1 MIMRPSLLRL
11 FALMLALASSLSA
24 ALKIGTLNCFFLV
37 DPARPAE
44 GRLSDK
50 APPPEIYE
58 TKIEN
63 LAGLITGLDVVGIQ
77 EVGSEREANA
87 LASKAGYRARFVQ
100 GKDTFTGQDVATL
113 ISPRPGLV
121 ILSACR
127 VHELERLSKHLLV
140 TIEESGTRYAIL
152 NVHLIRPIGRNTA
165 KHGQQLAAISSW
177 VAAIKAH
184 EPATVIVVLGDF
196 NDPAPNL
203 LPLADS
209 AVATQF
215 TPTHLDKKPFDHI
228 FTSGVMEHPSVT
240 RPPYPK
246 RPNDTLKAE
255 WTDHYLLEA
264 MVEF

>member
-1 MIMRPSLLRL
+1 MSTLFLRL
-11 FALMLALASSLSA
+11 FVLMLALASSLSA

-44 GRLSDK
+44 GRLSGK
-50 APPPEIYE
+50 APQPEIYE
-58 TKIEN
+58 AKVEN

-77 EVGSEREANA
+77 EVGSEREAGA
-87 LASKAGYRARFVQ
+87 LASKAGYQVRFVQ

-113 ISPRPGLV
+113 VAVRPGLV
-121 ILSACR
+121 VRNASR
-127 VHELERLSKHLLV
+127 VRELECLSKHLLV
-140 TIEESGTRYAIL
+140 TVEESGTRYAIL
-152 NVHLIRPIGRNTA
+152 NVHLIRPIGKNA
-165 KHGQQLAAISSW
+165 GKHGQQLAAISTW
-177 VAAIKAH
+177 VAAVKAR

-196 NDPAPNL
+196 NDPSPDL

-209 AVATQF
+209 AVATGF
-215 TPTHLDKKPFDHI
+215 MPTHLDKKPFDRI
-228 FTSGVMEHPSVT
+228 FTTGVIEQAVVV

-255 WTDHYLLEA
+255 WSDHYLLKA

>member
-1 MIMRPSLLRL
+1 MSPTFLRL

-44 GRLSDK
+44 GHLSDK
-50 APPPEIYE
+50 GPQPEIYAA
-58 TKIEN
+58 KIGN
-63 LAGLITGLDVVGIQ
+63 LAGLITGLDVVGLQ
-77 EVGSEREANA
+77 EVGSEREAEA

-113 ISPRPGLV
+113 VSPRPGLV
-121 ILSACR
+121 VRSSSR
-127 VHELERLSKHLLV
+127 VRELDSLSKHLLV
-140 TIEESGTRYAIL
+140 TVVESGTRYAIL
-152 NVHLIRPIGRNTA
+152 NVHLIRPIGRNA
-165 KHGQQLAAISSW
+165 EKHTKQLASIAAW
-177 VAAIKAH
+177 VAEVKAR

-196 NDPAPNL
+196 NNPSPNL

-209 AVATQF
+209 AVATGF
-215 TPTHLDKKPFDHI
+215 MPTHLDKKPFDRI
-228 FTSGVMEHPSVT
+228 FTTGVIEQAMVV

-246 RPNDTLKAE
+246 RPNETLKAE
-255 WTDHYLLEA
+255 WSDHYLLKA

>member
-1 MIMRPSLLRL
+1 MRPSFLRI

-44 GRLSDK
+44 GQLSGK

-77 EVGSEREANA
+77 EVGSEREASA
-87 LASKAGYRARFVQ
+87 LASKAGYQVRFVQ

-113 ISPRPGLV
+113 VAPRPGLV
-121 ILSACR
+121 VLGTTR
-127 VHELERLSKHLLV
+127 LRELENLSKHLLV
-140 TIEESGTRYAIL
+140 TVVESGTRYAIL
-152 NVHLIRPIGRNTA
+152 NVHLIRPIGRNA
-165 KHGQQLAAISSW
+165 EKHSQQLAAISAW
-177 VAAIKAH
+177 VAAVKAR

-196 NDPAPNL
+196 NDPSPNL

-209 AVATQF
+209 AVATHF
-215 TPTHLDKKPFDHI
+215 TPTHLDKKPFDRI
-228 FTSGVMEHPSVT
+228 FTTGVIEQAIVI

-255 WTDHYLLEA
+255 WSDHYLLKA
-264 MVEF
+264 LVEF